1 MVGVASLLE
10 AWVLLGLSTC
20 VLVSSFR
27 LGRRMVQPLLAAR
40 AAIVVLMVADGV
52 VKGVVRGGGGGGGVL
67 EGGRRRCHSSHVG
80 EAVPGS
86 EVGCTRKSE
95 ASCLRLA

>member
-1 MVGVASLLE
+1 M
-10 AWVLLGLSTC
+10 LLGLSTC

-40 AAIVVLMVADGV
+40 AALVVLMVADGV
-52 VKGVVRGGGGGGGVL
+52 VKGVVRGGGVL
-67 EGGRRRCHSSHVG
+67 EGGRRRCHSSHVR

>member
-40 AAIVVLMVADGV
+40 AALVVLMVADGV
-52 VKGVVRGGGGGGGVL
+52 VKGVVRGGGGVL

>member
-1 MVGVASLLE
+1 
-10 AWVLLGLSTC
+10 
-20 VLVSSFR
+20 
-27 LGRRMVQPLLAAR
+27 MVQPLLAAR
-40 AAIVVLMVADGV
+40 AALVVLMVADGV
-52 VKGVVRGGGGGGGVL
+52 VKGVVRGGGVL
-67 EGGRRRCHSSHVG
+67 EGGRRRCHSSHVR